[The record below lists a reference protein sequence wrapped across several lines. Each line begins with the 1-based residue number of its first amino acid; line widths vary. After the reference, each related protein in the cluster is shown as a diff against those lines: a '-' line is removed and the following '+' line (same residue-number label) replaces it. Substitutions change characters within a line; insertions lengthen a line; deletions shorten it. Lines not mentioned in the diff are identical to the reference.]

1 MIEIHKISIIYSIT
15 RTVKAKLCGGA
26 AELYIFLN
34 YPNFKLYA

>member
-15 RTVKAKLCGGA
+15 RTVKAKLRGGA